1 MEYIE
6 YLLAKGLLKGE
17 VEQLELEEL
26 QGVMGLKALRV
37 SVNVNVDEKAASEL
51 KSEAYKR

>member
-6 YLLAKGLLKGE
+6 YLLEQKLLKGE

-26 QGVMGLKALRV
+26 QGIMGLKALRV
-37 SVNVNVDEKAASEL
+37 SVNVDVDEKEASKL
-51 KSEAYKR
+51 KTEAYKG